1 MIRIVLVYLVV
12 AFTAIVL
19 VTGVPFGPFFA
30 DGHVSPNSD
39 LETDRVR
46 TSRDGS
52 VDGQSQRADTETLNG
67 LGGLNAGSVPNSL
80 GAGPSDSALAQEDEG
95 SSNISPI
102 ADLNERSIPDTHDP
116 AGQQDA
122 AFAAQPTE
130 LSQDSGTFAQAAPSE
145 PREVTMEALLARL
158 MDAGLS
164 ADEIDHL
171 LNEAVSQ
178 GSVRVHAMMLTTE
191 GRVDT
196 AVLMA
201 ALVAQTPTAP
211 NEQGDTSSDDSYITS
226 ETAILDIQDMTY
238 LVQSGDSLGSV
249 AMKFYGNPNLFKP
262 IFEANRNILATPSS
276 IRTGQTLLIPSRS
289 KL

>member
-1 MIRIVLVYLVV
+1 MIRIVLVYMVV
-12 AFTAIVL
+12 ASTAIVL

-30 DGHVSPNSD
+30 DGHVSANSD

-46 TSRDGS
+46 TSGDGS
-52 VDGQSQRADTETLNG
+52 GDGQSQRSDTETLNG
-67 LGGLNAGSVPNSL
+67 LGGLNAGSVSNSL
-80 GAGPSDSALAQEDEG
+80 GTGLSDPALAQEEV

-102 ADLNERSIPDTHDP
+102 ADLNERIIPDTHDP
-116 AGQQDA
+116 DGEQDV

-130 LSQDSGTFAQAAPSE
+130 LSQDSGIFAQTAPSE
-145 PREVTMEALLARL
+145 PRELTMEFLLARL

-201 ALVAQTPTAP
+201 ALVAQTSTAP
-211 NEQGDTSSDDSYITS
+211 NEQGDTSSDDSYITP
-226 ETAILDIQDMTY
+226 EIAILDIQDMTY

>member
-12 AFTAIVL
+12 ASTAIVL

-30 DGHVSPNSD
+30 DGHVSANSD

-46 TSRDGS
+46 TSNDGS
-52 VDGQSQRADTETLNG
+52 GDGQSQRADTETLND
-67 LGGLNAGSVPNSL
+67 LGGLNAGSASNSL
-80 GAGPSDSALAQEDEG
+80 GTGPSDPALAQEEV

-102 ADLNERSIPDTHDP
+102 ADLNERIIPDTHDP
-116 AGQQDA
+116 VGEQDA
-122 AFAAQPTE
+122 AFAAQPSE
-130 LSQDSGTFAQAAPSE
+130 LSQDSGTFAQTAPSE
-145 PREVTMEALLARL
+145 PREVTMEFLLARL

-201 ALVAQTPTAP
+201 ALVAQTSTAP
-211 NEQGDTSSDDSYITS
+211 NEQGDTSGDDSYITP

-262 IFEANRNILATPSS
+262 IFEANRNILSTPSS